1 MSDKRHHKRPAPE
14 ITRGAFPV
22 LSTFLRGYLH
32 EDWGLDYETASG
44 ARDEFLKDATAAE
57 RREFRTECEI
67 FHARTAQLTFADVK
81 DVLAGALGSAWQPED
96 VDEVREVLRVP

>member
-1 MSDKRHHKRPAPE
+1 MSDKRQHKRPAPE

-32 EDWGLDYETASG
+32 EDWERDYETPRE

-67 FHARTAQLTFADVK
+67 FHARTAQLTFDDVT
-81 DVLAGALGSAWQPED
+81 DVLAGALGSAWRPAD